1 VGDPTTT
8 MVTTNRAMRRLPTE
22 GPTIR
27 QGFSRSSWAR
37 VRPRG
42 RARAVSRCGRR
53 GTWVFLR
60 ARPMTTLIWGI
71 GNAFS
76 LQNLLK
82 IVHNDLLATRCSGGP
97 LRPTLNALPLS
108 EARSRG
114 RATKCPFGSARPEES
129 ASVGQRSSGMMR
141 KRGPYIPCKSGHIF
155 LPRVVITPAPKRRF
169 EWRPD
174 EPS

>member
-8 MVTTNRAMRRLPTE
+8 TVTTKIAMRRLPTE

-42 RARAVSRCGRR
+42 RARAVSMCGRR
-53 GTWVFLR
+53 GTWFFLR
-60 ARPMTTLIWGI
+60 ARPMSTLIRRI

-82 IVHNDLLATRCSGGP
+82 IVHNDLLATGCSGGP

-108 EARSRG
+108 ETGSRG
-114 RATKCPFGSARPEES
+114 RTTKCPFGSAGLEES
-129 ASVGQRSSGMMR
+129 ASVRSTVERHDAQTRTVYSLR
-141 KRGPYIPCKSGHIF
+141 ERSHIPSESGHYPSHETAF
-155 LPRVVITPAPKRRF
+155 RVEA
-169 EWRPD
+169 
-174 EPS
+174 